1 MLLPLRVKT
10 RRTAAFFT
18 PINGFSSAQ
27 RRTDSKLKTML
38 VRPFFSSLRSRLI
51 AASILV
57 QAALLLVL
65 LLNTSRIWTEMVHQV
80 SEVRVQELSRL
91 LSAAFTAPMASGDLA
106 KASDLLDGIRSTEG
120 IDYLVLLDSRQ
131 QIIAARG
138 WDVSQPLPKPNTSSV
153 GAQSDTVITHAATR
167 IEQGGEALAELR
179 FGISNVIMHDAARRL
194 IWQSALGLAVG
205 LLATVILMTM
215 LGVWLTRHLYRILSA
230 AETASQGHFEALA
243 EPQGNDEVAQ
253 ITRRFNEMAR
263 VIRDRVYALSQ
274 SEAKFHA
281 IADHTYSAELW
292 LNPEGKLV
300 WVNASVERLT
310 GYSVNECHLLP
321 DFPLSLA
328 TPEERARLDGALRQ
342 ALLEQSMQQDY
353 EFRAVR
359 RDGALFWASASW
371 LPLFD
376 NQGQYQGLRASLRD
390 NSDMKD
396 DRLALRKAVVEL
408 RQIQSLGQSY
418 LQRAESERARMMAL
432 LAAMRF
438 GVLFLDNDNRVV
450 FFNPA
455 FCELW
460 GISSA
465 ELLSHRPVGQVLQ
478 QADNRPAL
486 GDILSI
492 YLEELSLMED
502 RVDFGEI
509 TMNDGRIVVQNCY
522 RVLDPKGETNGRM
535 WVYEDVTQQRALAE
549 HMVNL
554 AERDALTGLYN
565 RHRFQQELERMVSEA
580 DRRQQSMALIFFDL
594 DEFKHVND
602 SFGHAVGDE
611 LLKSIAR
618 EISKQVR
625 RHEVLSRLGGDEFA
639 VLLPESGEFEVSKL
653 AERIVSSI
661 AQIQFNTGT
670 HMIRPR
676 TSVGVALYPLHAD
689 NAEDLV
695 AHADSAMYQAKAAGK
710 GTWRLY
716 HPDAD
721 HSRNE
726 LTRLS
731 WKERIMDALEHD
743 GFELHFQGIYHCHDK
758 SLAHLEALVRMKDAD
773 SPGGVIMP
781 GHFIPHAE
789 KSGKILELD
798 RWVIHKVIQQ
808 LANFPSCPSIAVNV
822 SGRSFD
828 DPELPAYIDNLL
840 KQYRVQPKRLLVELI
855 ETSAVSDMTDAQRFI
870 DALRATGCVVCLDDV
885 GVGFASFAYLKQLKA
900 DVLKIDGLF
909 IRDLQNDHDSQVF
922 VRGMVSIA
930 HDLGKTTIA
939 EFVENEAIFKM
950 LVEFGVDQVQGYWL
964 DKPQRDHPGLR

>member
-1 MLLPLRVKT
+1 MQNRPI
-10 RRTAAFFT
+10 FT
-18 PINGFSSAQ
+18 
-27 RRTDSKLKTML
+27 
-38 VRPFFSSLRSRLI
+38 SLRARLI

-57 QAALLLVL
+57 QCVL
-65 LLNTSRIWTEMVHQV
+65 LAVLFINTSRIWTDMVQHAT
-80 SEVRVQELSRL
+80 EVRIQELSRL
-91 LSAAFTAPMASGDLA
+91 LSAAFTTPLATGDLA
-106 KASDLLDGIRSTEG
+106 KAGDLLDGIRSTDG
-120 IDYLVLLDSRQ
+120 IDYLVLLDEKQ

-138 WDVSQPLPKPNTSSV
+138 WDVSQKLPPATSNEV
-153 GAQSDTVITHAATR
+153 LGEQGLALIHAVTR
-167 IEQGGEALAELR
+167 IEQGGEALGELHY
-179 FGISNVIMHDAARRL
+179 GVSNLIMHDAASRL
-194 IWQSALGLAVG
+194 VWQSGLALVIG
-205 LLATVILMTM
+205 LLCMVVLMAM
-215 LGVWLTRHLYRILSA
+215 LGVWLTRHLYRIISA

-243 EPQGNDEVAQ
+243 EPSGNDEVSQ
-253 ITRRFNEMAR
+253 ITRRFNEMSR
-263 VIRDRVYALSQ
+263 SIRDRVQALSQ

-292 LNPEGKLV
+292 LDPTGKLV
-300 WVNASVERLT
+300 WINASIERLT
-310 GYSVNECHLLP
+310 GYSVNECMILP

-328 TPEERARLDGALRQ
+328 TPEERSRFDLALKD
-342 ALLEQSMQQDY
+342 ALQERGIQQDY
-353 EFRAVR
+353 EFRAVK
-359 RDGALFWASASW
+359 RDGSLFWASVSW
-371 LPLFD
+371 MPLISA
-376 NQGQYQGLRASLRD
+376 QGQYQGLRASLRD
-390 NSDMKD
+390 NSEMKD

-418 LQRAESERARMMAL
+418 LQRAESERARMLAL

-438 GVLFLDNDNRVV
+438 GVLFLDNENRLV

-465 ELLSHRPVGQVLQ
+465 DLLSHRPIGQVLQ
-478 QADNRPAL
+478 QADNRPAM

-502 RVDFGEI
+502 RVDFGEV
-509 TMNDGRIVVQNCY
+509 TMNDGRIVTQNCY
-522 RVLDPKGETNGRM
+522 RVLDPKGQTNGRM

-580 DRRQQSMALIFFDL
+580 DRRQQSMALVFFDL

-611 LLKSIAR
+611 LLKAIAR
-618 EISKQVR
+618 EVGKQVR

-639 VLLPESGEFEVSKL
+639 VLLPECGEFEVTKL

-661 AQIQFNTGT
+661 SQIQFMAGS
-670 HMIRPR
+670 HLMRPG
-676 TSVGVALYPLHAD
+676 TSVGVALYPQHAN

-731 WKERIMDALEHD
+731 WKERIIDALEHD

-758 SLAHLEALVRMKDAD
+758 SLAHLEALVRMKDEG

-781 GHFIPHAE
+781 NNFIPHAE
-789 KSGKILELD
+789 KTGKILDLD
-798 RWVIHKVIQQ
+798 RWVIQRVIRQ
-808 LANFPSCPSIAVNV
+808 LADFPDCPSIAVNV

-828 DPELPAYIDNLL
+828 DPDLPKYIHALL
-840 KQYRVQPKRLLVELI
+840 VQYGVSPKRLLVELT

-870 DALRATGCVVCLDDV
+870 DALRATGCVVCLDDF

-909 IRDLQNDHDSQVF
+909 IRDLQNDADSQVF

-939 EFVENEAIFKM
+939 EFVENEVIFNM

>member
-1 MLLPLRVKT
+1 MKSNPL
-10 RRTAAFFT
+10 
-18 PINGFSSAQ
+18 
-27 RRTDSKLKTML
+27 
-38 VRPFFSSLRSRLI
+38 FSSLRSRLI
-51 AASILV
+51 AASVLV
-57 QAALLLVL
+57 QALLLLVL
-65 LLNTSRIWTEMVHQV
+65 MLNTSRIWSQMVYQV
-80 SEVRVQELSRL
+80 TEVRVQELSRL
-91 LSAAFTAPMASGDLA
+91 LSASFTTPLASGDLA

-120 IDYLVLLDSRQ
+120 IDYLILLDPKQ

-138 WDVSQPLPKPNTSSV
+138 WDVAQALPAITSQQDL
-153 GAQSDTVITHAATR
+153 AQADPVLIHAVTR
-167 IEQGGEALAELR
+167 IEQGGESLGELR
-179 FGISNVIMHDAARRL
+179 FGLSNSIMYDAAQRL
-194 IWQSALGLAVG
+194 IWQNSLGLGAG
-205 LLATVILMTM
+205 LLITLVLMSV
-215 LGVWLTRHLYRILSA
+215 LGTWLTRHLYRIISA

-243 EPQGNDEVAQ
+243 EPTGYDEVSQ
-253 ITRRFNEMAR
+253 ITRRFNDMAR

-292 LNPEGKLV
+292 LEPDGKLV
-300 WVNASVERLT
+300 WVNASVERIT
-310 GYSVNECHLLP
+310 GYSVNECQLLS
-321 DFPLSLA
+321 DFPLTLA
-328 TPEERARLDGALRQ
+328 TPEERSRLDHALKQ
-342 ALLEQSMQQDY
+342 ALSERGVHQDY

-359 RDGALFWASASW
+359 RDGSLFWASMSW
-371 LPLFD
+371 MPLID
-376 NQGQYQGLRASLRD
+376 VQGQYLGLRASLRD

-418 LQRAESERARMMAL
+418 LQRAESERARMLAL

-465 ELLSHRPVGQVLQ
+465 DLSSHRPIGQVLQ
-478 QADNRPAL
+478 QADNRPAM

-502 RVDFGEI
+502 RVEFGEV
-509 TMNDGRIVVQNCY
+509 TMNDGRIVTQNCY
-522 RVLDPKGETNGRM
+522 RVLDPKGNTNGRM

-580 DRRQQSMALIFFDL
+580 DRRQQSMALVFFDL

-611 LLKSIAR
+611 LLKAIAR
-618 EISKQVR
+618 EIGKQVR

-639 VLLPESGEFEVSKL
+639 VLLPECGEFEVSKL
-653 AERIVSSI
+653 ADRIVSSI
-661 AQIQFNTGT
+661 SQIQFMAGS
-670 HMIRPR
+670 HLMRPS
-676 TSVGVALYPLHAD
+676 TSVGVALYPQHAE

-716 HPDAD
+716 RPDAD

-726 LTRLS
+726 LSRLS
-731 WKERIMDALEHD
+731 WKERIVDALENN
-743 GFELHFQGIYHCHDK
+743 GFELHFQGIYYCHDK
-758 SLAHLEALVRMKDAD
+758 SLAHLEALVRMKDD
-773 SPGGVIMP
+773 SSPGGVIMP
-781 GHFIPHAE
+781 NHFIPHAE
-789 KSGKILELD
+789 KTGKILDLD
-798 RWVIHKVIQQ
+798 RWVIAQVIQQ
-808 LANFPSCPSIAVNV
+808 LANYPECPSIAVNV

-828 DPELPAYIDNLL
+828 DPQLPQYIQALL
-840 KQYRVQPKRLLVELI
+840 ERYQVSPKRLLVELT

-870 DALRATGCVVCLDDV
+870 DALRSTGCVVCLDDF

-939 EFVENEAIFKM
+939 EFVENEAIFNM

>member
-1 MLLPLRVKT
+1 MKR
-10 RRTAAFFT
+10 
-18 PINGFSSAQ
+18 N
-27 RRTDSKLKTML
+27 
-38 VRPFFSSLRSRLI
+38 PFFSSLRARLI
-51 AASILV
+51 AASVLI
-57 QAALLLVL
+57 QALLLLAL
-65 LLNTSRIWTEMVHQV
+65 LVNASRIWDEMVLHV
-80 SEVRVQELSRL
+80 TEVRVQELSRL
-91 LSAAFTAPMASGDLA
+91 LSAAFTTPLASGDLA
-106 KASDLLDGIRSTEG
+106 KASDLLDGIRSTDG
-120 IDYLVLLDSRQ
+120 LDYLILLDQ
-131 QIIAARG
+131 NGQIIAARG
-138 WDVSQPLPKPNTSSV
+138 WDIAQELPKITSASSV
-153 GAQSDTVITHAATR
+153 AEDELLLIHAATR
-167 IEQGGEALAELR
+167 IELGGELLGELR
-179 FGISNVIMHDAARRL
+179 FGISNTILFDAANRL
-194 IWQSALGLAVG
+194 LWQSTLGLFAG
-205 LLATVILMTM
+205 LLITMTLMSF
-215 LGVWLTRHLYRILSA
+215 LGVWLTRQLYRILSA

-243 EPQGNDEVAQ
+243 EPKGYDEVSQ

-263 VIRDRVYALSQ
+263 VIRDRVSALSQ

-292 LNPEGKLV
+292 LDPTGKLL
-300 WVNASVERLT
+300 WVNASVERIT
-310 GYSVNECHLLP
+310 GYSVNECQLLS
-321 DFPLSLA
+321 DFPLTLA
-328 TPEERARLDGALRQ
+328 TPEERTRLEQALHEALR
-342 ALLEQSMQQDY
+342 ERSVQQDY

-359 RDGALFWASASW
+359 RDGSLFWASANW
-371 LPLFD
+371 MPLID
-376 NQGQYQGLRASLRD
+376 AQGQYLGLRASLRD
-390 NSDMKD
+390 NTEMKD

-418 LQRAESERARMMAL
+418 LERAESERARMLAL

-460 GISSA
+460 GVSSA
-465 ELLSHRPVGQVLQ
+465 DLSNHRPIGQMLQ
-478 QADNRPAL
+478 QADNRPAI

-502 RVDFGEI
+502 RVEFGEI
-509 TMNDGRIVVQNCY
+509 TMNDGRIVTQNCY
-522 RVLDPKGETNGRM
+522 RVLDPNGNTNGRM
-535 WVYEDVTQQRALAE
+535 WVYEDVTQQRELAE

-580 DRRQQSMALIFFDL
+580 DRRQQTMALVFFDL

-611 LLKSIAR
+611 LLKAIAR
-618 EISKQVR
+618 EIGKQVR

-639 VLLPESGEFEVSKL
+639 VLLPECGEFEVSKL

-661 AQIQFNTGT
+661 SQIQFMAGS
-670 HMIRPR
+670 HLMRPG
-676 TSVGVALYPLHAD
+676 TSVGVALYPQHAQS
-689 NAEDLV
+689 AEDLV

-716 HPDAD
+716 RPDAD

-726 LTRLS
+726 LSRLS
-731 WKERIMDALEHD
+731 WKERIVDALENE

-758 SLAHLEALVRMKDAD
+758 SLAHLEALVRMKDES

-781 GHFIPHAE
+781 NHFIPHAE
-789 KSGKILELD
+789 KTGKILDLD
-798 RWVIHKVIQQ
+798 RWVIAQVIQQ
-808 LANFPSCPSIAVNV
+808 LANFPDCPSIAVNV

-828 DPELPAYIDNLL
+828 DPALPQYIHNLL
-840 KQYRVQPKRLLVELI
+840 AQHQVNPKRLLVELT

-870 DALRATGCVVCLDDV
+870 DALRSTGCVVCLDDF

-939 EFVENEAIFKM
+939 EFVENEAIFNM
-950 LVEFGVDQVQGYWL
+950 LVDFGVDQVQGYWL
-964 DKPQRDHPGLR
+964 DKPQRDHPGLA